1 MYFDEFKHQLPDI
14 DPTETQ
20 EWLDSLDQIHSQ
32 EGDER
37 ARFLLYKLL
46 KRARQLHVGLPP
58 LTQTR
63 YINTISPEQEPFFP
77 GDEKLE
83 RRIRRLIRWN
93 AVAMVLRANNR
104 APGIG
109 GHLATYA
116 SAATLYEVGFNHFF
130 RGKDA
135 TTPDG
140 EASSG
145 DQIFFQGHAAPGMYA
160 RAYLEGRL
168 TEENLDHFRQEALSG
183 VGLPSYPHPRTMP
196 GFWEFPTVS
205 MGLGP
210 IAAIYQARLNRYL
223 SNRGL
228 ADTST
233 SRVWAFLGDGEMDE
247 PESITALSLAAR
259 EGLDNL
265 TFVVNCNLQRL
276 DGPVRGD
283 GKIIQEL
290 EGLFRGAGW
299 NVLKVVWGREWDDL
313 LARDVEGILVNK
325 MNETVDGEFQ
335 KYAVAGGAYI
345 REHFFGPDPRLRRLV
360 EHLSDDDLARLRR
373 GGHDYRKVYAA
384 YRAATEFRGA
394 PSVVL
399 AQTIKGYAL
408 GPGVEARNITHQ
420 AKKLSEAEL
429 RVFRDRLELP
439 IPDDKLHDAPYYHP
453 GADSEEIQYLLER
466 RRALGGPVP
475 RRVVRSAPLPAPRP
489 EVDAEFASGSE
500 MAVSTTMAFG
510 RVLRNLIRDP
520 QIGRRIVPIVP
531 DEARTFGLD
540 PLFKEVG
547 IYASGGQRYE
557 PVDSDLVLSYR
568 EATDGQVLEEGITE
582 AGSVASL
589 QAAATAY
596 ATHGEPLIPFYI
608 FYSMFGFQRTGDQFW
623 ALADV
628 RGRGFVMGAT
638 AGRTTL
644 MGEGLQHD
652 DGHSHVLASV
662 IPNIRAYDPAYAYE
676 LASIIREGID
686 RMYGHD
692 ESQRDSQGEEA
703 QGAMYSHDESQRDS
717 QGEEAQGA
725 MYGHDESQRDSQGEE
740 AQGAAS
746 PDVFYYI
753 TLYNENY
760 PMPKRPDGLTDEQ
773 ISRGIY
779 RLLEA
784 PKLGKAGHVKEPV
797 RLVGSGSILQQVVTA
812 RDLLAERGI
821 PAEVYSATSFQQLRV
836 DGLATD
842 RWNRLNPGK
851 APRVAYVAKLLPPEG
866 GQIVIA
872 TDWIRA
878 YPDLVAPWL
887 PTSRIVLGTDGF
899 GRSDTR
905 EALRRLFAIDAP
917 HIAAAAFVGL
927 AREGRIPVADAE
939 AAIRELGVDA
949 SDPDPLAL

>member
-1 MYFDEFKHQLPDI
+1 MYIDEFKHQLPDI

-77 GDEKLE
+77 GDEQLE

-130 RGKDA
+130 RGKD
-135 TTPDG
+135 DG
-140 EASSG
+140 GSG
-145 DQIFFQGHAAPGMYA
+145 DQIFFQGHAAPGIYA

-196 GFWEFPTVS
+196 DFWEFPTVS

-223 SNRGL
+223 ANRGL
-228 ADTST
+228 ADTSA

-299 NVLKVVWGREWDDL
+299 NVVKVVWGREWDDL

-429 RVFRDRLELP
+429 RIFRDRLELP

-453 GADSEEIQYLLER
+453 GPDSEEIQYLLER

-582 AGSVASL
+582 AGAVASL

-628 RGRGFVMGAT
+628 RGRGFVMGGT

-676 LASIIREGID
+676 LASIVREGID
-686 RMYGHD
+686 RMYG
-692 ESQRDSQGEEA
+692 
-703 QGAMYSHDESQRDS
+703 HDESQRDS

-740 AQGAAS
+740 ARSASS

-760 PMPKRPDGLTDEQ
+760 PMPKRPDGLADEQ
-773 ISRGIY
+773 IARGMY
-779 RLLEA
+779 RFLEP
-784 PKLGKAGHVKEPV
+784 PKLAKAGLVKDPV
-797 RLVGSGSILQQVVTA
+797 RLVGSGSILQQVVAA
-812 RDLLAERGI
+812 RDLLAERGV

-842 RWNRLNPGK
+842 RWNRLNPGRP
-851 APRVAYVAKLLPPEG
+851 PRVAHVAQLLPSEG

-887 PTSRIVLGTDGF
+887 PASRIVLGTDGF

-905 EALRRLFAIDAP
+905 EALRRLFAIDPP

-927 AREGRIPVADAE
+927 ARQGLIPLAKAA
-939 AAIRELGVDA
+939 AAIRELGVAA
-949 SDPDPLAL
+949 SDPDPMAL